1 MAEPETLILT
11 RPLPQSEAFAAA
23 LAREMPG
30 RFAVL
35 VAPLIAIAPVP
46 GTIDLAGLQGI
57 LFSSANGVEQ
67 FATRT
72 PARDLPAYCVG
83 DMTAAAARAAGFAAR
98 SADGDVDDL
107 AAMVIAAYR
116 PGAGA
121 FLHVR
126 GRHAAGDLVGRLAAA
141 GVPARAAEIYDQAPR
156 PIEGRAR
163 ALLAAGEPA
172 AVALFSPRSARL
184 FAAQARAEGWP
195 LGAATAVS
203 LSRAADV
210 ALDGLGFGRRLVAP
224 TPGRA
229 GMLLALASVPGRA
242 A

>member
-1 MAEPETLILT
+1 MPAGCGV
-11 RPLPQSEAFAAA
+11 AA
-23 LAREMPG
+23 LNARRVRRVHPAGPG
-30 RFAVL
+30 IDASARSIPAR
-35 VAPLIAIAPVP
+35 P
-46 GTIDLAGLQGI
+46 GVGATSRWPNPRP
-57 LFSSANGVEQ
+57 SSAASAARLSETAVAAPSGQ
-67 FATRT
+67 
-72 PARDLPAYCVG
+72 PSARDLPAYCVG

-156 PIEGRAR
+156 PIEGRAQ
-163 ALLAAGEPA
+163 ALLAVGEPA

-203 LSRAADV
+203 LSRAADA
-210 ALDGLGFGRRLVAP
+210 ALDGLGFGHRLVAP

-229 GMLLALASVPGRA
+229 GMLLALASVPGPA
-242 A
+242 G